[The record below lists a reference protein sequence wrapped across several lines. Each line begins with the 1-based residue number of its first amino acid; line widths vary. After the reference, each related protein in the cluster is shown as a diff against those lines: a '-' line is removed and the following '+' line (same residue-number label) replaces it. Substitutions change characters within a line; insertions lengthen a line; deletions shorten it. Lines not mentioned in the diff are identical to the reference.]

1 MERMAIL
8 PPSLFKLVNG
18 ALAPQLQTPRRF
30 LTVLH
35 RLVGGIGTY
44 HDDRLTFILVMLTI

>member
-1 MERMAIL
+1 MERIAIL

-30 LTVLH
+30 LTMLH